1 MKVIEKMRPRS
12 LDVVVPVL
20 IVLVGA
26 TLPWGRSGEVDRSSF
41 ELVRLAR
48 RLDVLEG
55 GAAAVARVWLAAP
68 LVVAIVVAAGMTGR
82 RGVAVAAGTALVGV
96 AVALV
101 AVTYRSPLLP
111 RYGLH
116 VTMVGAGAL
125 VIAGL
130 TAVGARP
137 RRT

>member
-26 TLPWGRSGEVDRSSF
+26 ILPWGRSGEVDRSSF

-48 RLDVLEG
+48 RLDVLDG
-55 GAAAVARVWLAAP
+55 GAAAVARVWLVAP
-68 LVVAIVVAAGMTGR
+68 LVVAVVVAAGVTGR
-82 RGVAVAAGTALVGV
+82 RALAVVTGTALVVV

-101 AVTYRSPLLP
+101 AATYRSPLLP

-130 TAVGARP
+130 SAVGARR